1 MSRMIE
7 LAIYDMD
14 RTITRAGTYTP
25 WLIFWAWHRAPW
37 RLLLLPVAA
46 LAGLAY
52 AVGLI
57 ARKRLKEINQTLLM
71 GYRVA
76 PERVTPMAEAY
87 AKRVMARNIYADAL
101 AQIASDKVAGRRVIL
116 ATASYAFYVEAL
128 ARRFGIAEVVATKSQ
143 RDARG
148 RIIARIDT
156 DNCYAGAKL
165 QMIQSYLGQAGID
178 RGRARIRFYSDHL
191 SDLPVFEWSDEP
203 IAVNASPPLRAVAQR
218 RGWEMI
224 DWH

>member
-1 MSRMIE
+1 MVE

-37 RLLLLPVAA
+37 RLLLLPAAA

-52 AVGLI
+52 ALKLVS
-57 ARKRLKEINQTLLM
+57 RKRLKEINQTLLM
-71 GYRVA
+71 GHAVDPARI
-76 PERVTPMAEAY
+76 EPMAEAY
-87 AKRVMARNIYADAL
+87 AKKVMAGGVYAEAL
-101 AQIASDKVAGRRVIL
+101 AQVAMDKAAGRRVIL

-128 ARRFGIAEVVATKSQ
+128 ARRFGISEVIATKSL

-156 DNCYAGAKL
+156 DNCYADGKL
-165 QMIQSYLGQAGID
+165 QMVKDYLADAGLT
-178 RGRARIRFYSDHL
+178 REGVHIRFYSDHFSDKPVFDW
-191 SDLPVFEWSDEP
+191 SDLP
-203 IAVNASPPLRAVAQR
+203 IAVNASAPLRAHAVR
-218 RGWEMI
+218 EGWQII

>member
-1 MSRMIE
+1 MVE

-25 WLIFWAWHRAPW
+25 WLLFWAWHRAPW
-37 RLLLLPVAA
+37 RLLLLPFAA

-52 AVGLI
+52 ACKLI
-57 ARKRLKEINQTLLM
+57 SRQRLKEINQTLLM

-76 PERVTPMAEAY
+76 PERLAPMVEAY
-87 AKRVMARNIYADAL
+87 AKRVMARNIYPDAL

-116 ATASYAFYVEAL
+116 ATASYAFYVGAL
-128 ARRFGIAEVVATKSQ
+128 ARRFGIPEVIATKSV

-148 RIIARIDT
+148 RILAKIDT
-156 DNCYAGAKL
+156 HNCYAGAKL
-165 QMIQSYLGQAGID
+165 QMIQTYLAEVGID
-178 RGRARIRFYSDHL
+178 RSKTRIRFYSDHL
-191 SDLPVFEWSDEP
+191 SDLPVFEWADEP
-203 IAVNASPPLRAVAQR
+203 IAVNASAPLRAVARAR
-218 RGWEMI
+218 RWEMI

>member
-1 MSRMIE
+1 MTE

-37 RLLLLPVAA
+37 RLLLLPLAG

-52 AVGLI
+52 AAGLVS
-57 ARKRLKEINQTLLM
+57 RKRLKEFNQTLLM
-71 GYRVA
+71 GYRTDPARLA
-76 PERVTPMAEAY
+76 PMVEAY
-87 AKRVMARNIYADAL
+87 AKRVLDGGAYPDAL
-101 AQIASDKVAGRRVIL
+101 AQIACDKAAGRRVIL

-128 ARRFGIAEVVATKSQ
+128 AKRFGIAEVIATRSE

-148 RIIARIDT
+148 RILARIDA
-156 DNCYAGAKL
+156 DNCYAESKL
-165 QMIQSYLGQAGID
+165 VMIKDYFQEMGID
-178 RGRARIRFYSDHL
+178 RSQVRVRFYSDHF
-191 SDLPVFEWSDEP
+191 SDRPVFDWADEP
-203 IAVNASPPLRAVAQR
+203 IAVNASAALRAHAR
-218 RGWEMI
+218 RHGWQMI